1 MALPMKKRKT
11 SFVIDFRAPGCSRSN
26 EIKLEHATLACHE
39 HSLIERLRIF
49 RSEEHLCDVILR
61 SVDGTHHHAHRN
73 VLSAA
78 SAELKTLLSGPFK
91 EVDQINKGQPINIT
105 ASASVL
111 HAMLEFIYGAQP
123 EITKTD
129 ALELLPLSRAYG
141 LHELAITIQRPLCAS
156 LDNQLAL
163 EILQQHCEFPELRF
177 ACEEHVATNFQECLL
192 KEDFLKISGL
202 QLQRILKREDLNVS
216 TEEVVLESLFKWA
229 KASKDRSTEMCF
241 LFSHIDFQS
250 FARCTLNHL
259 QHMAQSLGPNGMEL
273 ECQIQEAL
281 RLRFGGSA
289 SVRHQPDSDDDD
301 EDVPYIHI
309 NHPKKRCLSDDDGG
323 VRPYKHHPKR
333 RCLTEWSESLGAHQ
347 KNSRG
352 HMVVELPK
360 VGEFNRLDW
369 HETSFVLA
377 DERNSRVVSC
387 KPGEKDKGLVA
398 LLAPTNPELGIH
410 GIRHFKGSLSHAITP
425 QGNLFVAAE
434 LHGSGFVD
442 KWNLVC
448 FCGAGGKVDQM
459 HQMDGFFNMCC
470 SPNGQLYV
478 LDLHGSR
485 IQKLENS
492 TLRPL
497 ITSSELPKEQC
508 FQANYIFASKKEVIY
523 LTDGLHRRIL
533 SIDGTSNLHVVAD
546 FETYQPKK
554 PEILSGLCVTEDEQ
568 IFVADR
574 ENCQILMKNPGEKTW
589 CSILDM
595 SKMGSYPLDVLVQDG
610 FLNVLVYGLT
620 NGVYQCALPPKLQL
634 DPLCFSSEA
643 RDAS

>member
-11 SFVIDFRAPGCSRSN
+11 VSIDFPAPGCSRSIRSN
-26 EIKLEHATLACHE
+26 EIKLEHETLACHE
-39 HSLIERLRIF
+39 HSLIERLRAF

-61 SVDGTHHHAHRN
+61 SEDGTDHHAHRN

-78 SAELKTLLSGPFK
+78 SAELKTLLAGPFK

-129 ALELLPLSRAYG
+129 ALELLPLSKAYG
-141 LHELAITIQRPLCAS
+141 LDKLAITIQTRLCAS
-156 LDNQLAL
+156 MDNQLAFV
-163 EILQQHCEFPELRF
+163 ILQQQIWDFPELRF
-177 ACEEHVATNFQECLL
+177 ACEEHVATNFQECML

-216 TEEVVLESLFKWA
+216 REEVVLESLFKWA

-241 LFSHIDFQS
+241 LLSHIDFQS
-250 FARCTLNHL
+250 FASCTLNHL
-259 QHMAQSLGPNGMEL
+259 QHMAQSLGPKGMEL
-273 ECQIQEAL
+273 ECQIQEVLKL
-281 RLRFGGSA
+281 RAGASA
-289 SVRHQPDSDDDD
+289 SVRRQPRLARFAYDSDSDA
-301 EDVPYIHI
+301 EIVPARPYI
-309 NHPKKRCLSDDDGG
+309 
-323 VRPYKHHPKR
+323 HHPKR
-333 RCLTEWSESLGAHQ
+333 RCLTEWSAILGAHE
-347 KNSRG
+347 KNLRG
-352 HMVVELPK
+352 HMVVGLAK

-369 HETSFVLA
+369 HQTAFVLA

-387 KPGEKDKGLVA
+387 HPGENDKGFVA
-398 LLAPTNPELGIH
+398 LLALTNRDLGIP
-410 GIRHFKGSLSHAITP
+410 HFKGSLSHAITP
-425 QGNLFVAAE
+425 QGNLFVAAKR
-434 LHGSGFVD
+434 HD
-442 KWNLVC
+442 PDQWNLLPDQWNLLC
-448 FCGAGGKVDQM
+448 FFGGKVDQM
-459 HQMDGFFNMCC
+459 YQMDGFFNMCC
-470 SPNGQLYV
+470 SPSGQLYV

-485 IQKLENS
+485 IQKLEKS
-492 TLRPL
+492 TLKPW
-497 ITSSELPKEQC
+497 ITASELPKEQA
-508 FQANYIFASKKEVIY
+508 FQANYIFVSKKEVVY

-533 SIDGTSNLHVVAD
+533 SIDGTSDLQVVAD
-546 FETYQPKK
+546 FASYQPKK

-589 CSILDM
+589 CSILDT
-595 SKMGSYPLDVLVQDG
+595 SKFGSYPLDVLVQDG
-610 FLNVLVYGLT
+610 LLNVLVYGNT

-643 RDAS
+643 RNTS